1 MRFWARKSSN
11 CFQIESL
18 SIPARF
24 GVEAAGLKP
33 SAPWQW
39 SHRRA
44 RSIPWKASPPEARTV
59 VSRVHAILE
68 GIGVAG
74 GALVCN
80 RKEVA
85 PNTRGSN
92 RNRIEAVARLRI
104 GFRRVEDDLAR
115 CTVSPF
121 IRLQ

>member
-1 MRFWARKSSN
+1 MDGR
-11 CFQIESL
+11 

-24 GVEAAGLKP
+24 GVETAGLKP

-44 RSIPWKASPPEARTV
+44 RSIPWKASPPEARAI
-59 VSRVHAILE
+59 VSLVHAIWD
-68 GIGVAG
+68 GIRVAG

-85 PNTRGSN
+85 PNPRGSR
-92 RNRIEAVARLRI
+92 RNRIEAGARLRI
-104 GFRRVEDDLAR
+104 GVRREGHELSR
-115 CTVSPF
+115 CTVPPF
-121 IRLQ
+121 IPL